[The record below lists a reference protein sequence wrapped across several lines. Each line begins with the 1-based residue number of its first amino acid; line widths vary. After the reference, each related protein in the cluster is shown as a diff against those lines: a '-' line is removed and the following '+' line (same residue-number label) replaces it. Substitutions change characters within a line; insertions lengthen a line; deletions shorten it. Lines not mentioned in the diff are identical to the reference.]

1 MEINI
6 LSPAAPLPVQRSW
19 VMSMTIR
26 SFKGRR
32 DVDVHLFRP
41 SWSEDEEASLDAA
54 SLIGDPLTPDSTGD
68 PSGSRRII
76 LEAFTAQER
85 DQLVAYLKEHY
96 ASRLT
101 GLTCAPLD
109 FPVPLGLTPLSAM
122 DEGKSIGLIRFE
134 RIPHFQL
141 PFAVRGLY
149 DLSQHRPMVDALAQ
163 TQG

>member
-6 LSPAAPLPVQRSW
+6 LSPAAPLPVTRAW

-32 DVDVHLFRP
+32 DVEVHLFRP
-41 SWSEDEEASLDAA
+41 SWSEAEEAALD
-54 SLIGDPLTPDSTGD
+54 SHGLIGEPLSPGTSGD

-76 LEAFTAQER
+76 LEAFTTEER

-101 GLTCAPLD
+101 GLVCAPLD

-134 RIPHFQL
+134 RIPHYQL
-141 PFAVRGLY
+141 PFPTRGLY
-149 DLSQHRPMVDALAQ
+149 DLSQHRPIVDAQAQ
-163 TQG
+163 AEG